1 MFLNGSDFRPVYPD
15 NIDRVGR
22 ISFFC
27 GALRPGSTF
36 FRAVRAYLSPV
47 FAIVSLAALVQV
59 AANNAFSSSKSSL
72 KKWLSYILS
81 SVRRPL
87 RVIL

>member
-1 MFLNGSDFRPVYPD
+1 MFLKGSDFRPVYSD

-47 FAIVSLAALVQV
+47 FAIVSLEIGPTP
-59 AANNAFSSSKSSL
+59 NDGRETRS
-72 KKWLSYILS
+72 
-81 SVRRPL
+81 
-87 RVIL
+87 